1 MAENLQK
8 TITNTSNRLW
18 RNVGAYPLVAF
29 SFMLRVEG
37 MWDLPCKQIHNL
49 SRENEFDYI
58 QEGGLND
65 YVHAK
70 RKPISKPFTFQVER
84 YVGVDL
90 AVASDPL
97 ALGTELVLPL
107 LLFVNKYAVWDVGDM
122 KPVRTYAFTG
132 CTVIGKNYG
141 TLDAEKSELLVET
154 TTISYREMACVD
166 IYSELDGMGLDTWG
180 FDGHKK
186 KGTGPRRYNQAT
198 SNTEEA
204 TKAQMQENAQL
215 WSIGGK
221 DKPSD
226 APMNSNERKIPQ
238 NKVSKETLAKKARLY
253 PKTSSVKK
261 PENKVPEARQWSIGG
276 KDGPADAP
284 KNSNERKIAQNDV
297 SKETLAKKA
306 KLYPKTSSVKK
317 PENKIPE
324 AQTWSIGGKDG
335 PPDAPKNSNQ
345 RGIPEND
352 ADRPAFEEKAQT
364 WSIGGKDGPADA
376 PKNSNQKEIPQND
389 MGKETLAKNAKLYP
403 GVSSVKKPENK
414 VPEPRLWPK
423 KKSAQTITQ
432 YLNDY
437 R

>member
-37 MWDLPCKQIHNL
+37 MWDLPCKQIHNM

-70 RKPISKPFTFQVER
+70 RKPISKPFTFQVDR

-107 LLFVNKYAVWDVGDM
+107 LLFVNKYAVWDVKEM
-122 KPVRTYAFTG
+122 KSARTYAFTG

-141 TLDAEKSELLVET
+141 TLDAEKSGLLVET
-154 TTISYREMACVD
+154 TTIAYREMACIDV
-166 IYSELDGMGLDTWG
+166 YSELDGMTLDAWE
-180 FDGHKK
+180 FDGYKK
-186 KGTGPRRYNQAT
+186 KGSGPRRYNQAT
-198 SNTEEA
+198 SNTEEL
-204 TKAQMQENAQL
+204 TKREMAEKAQL
-215 WSIGGK
+215 WEISKEG
-221 DKPSD
+221 SSRQ
-226 APMNSNERKIPQ
+226 NSNERKIPQ
-238 NKVSKETLAKKARLY
+238 NKVSKRQLERKAKLY
-253 PKTSSVKK
+253 PKTSSVEK
-261 PENKVPEARQWSIGG
+261 PENKVPKAR
-276 KDGPADAP
+276 
-284 KNSNERKIAQNDV
+284 
-297 SKETLAKKA
+297 
-306 KLYPKTSSVKK
+306 LYPKKSSVKK

-324 AQTWSIGGKDG
+324 AELWSIGGGENK
-335 PPDAPKNSNQ
+335 PPDPPKRSNQ
-345 RGIPEND
+345 REIGKNKEKKADLAKKANLYPEKQSVEKPKNEIPE
-352 ADRPAFEEKAQT
+352 AR
-364 WSIGGKDGPADA
+364 
-376 PKNSNQKEIPQND
+376 
-389 MGKETLAKNAKLYP
+389 LYP
-403 GVSSVKKPENK
+403 EKPSVKKPENQ
-414 VPEPRLWPK
+414 VPQARLWPK

-437 R
+437 KK

>member
-1 MAENLQK
+1 MLDNLQK

-18 RNVGAYPLVAF
+18 RNVGTYPLVAF

-37 MWDLPCKQIHNL
+37 MWDLPCKQILNL

-107 LLFVNKYAVWDVGDM
+107 LLFVNKYAVWDAGDM

-132 CTVIGKNYG
+132 CTVISKNYG
-141 TLDAEKSELLVET
+141 TLDAEKSALLVET

-166 IYSELDGMGLDTWG
+166 IYSELDGMTLDTWG
-180 FDGHKK
+180 FDGYKK

-198 SNTEEA
+198 SNTEEL
-204 TKAQMQENAQL
+204 TKKEMERKAQL
-215 WSIGGK
+215 WSIGGGTEN
-221 DKPSD
+221 KPPD
-226 APMNSNERKIPQ
+226 DPKNSNERKIPQ
-238 NKVSKETLAKKARLY
+238 NKVSKEKLAKKAKLYPKASSVKKPENKVPEAQLWSIGGKDGPPDEPKNSNMRGIKQNKVSKAEFTKKAKLY

-261 PENKVPEARQWSIGG
+261 PENKVPEAQLWSIGG
-276 KDGPADAP
+276 KDGSPDPP
-284 KNSNERKIAQNDV
+284 KNSNDREI
-297 SKETLAKKA
+297 
-306 KLYPKTSSVKK
+306 PK
-317 PENKIPE
+317 
-324 AQTWSIGGKDG
+324 
-335 PPDAPKNSNQ
+335 
-345 RGIPEND
+345 ND
-352 ADRPAFEEKAQT
+352 ADKAAFE
-364 WSIGGKDGPADA
+364 
-376 PKNSNQKEIPQND
+376 
-389 MGKETLAKNAKLYP
+389 KNAKLYP
-403 GVSSVKKPENK
+403 KASSVKKPENK
-414 VPEPRLWPK
+414 VPEARLWPK

-437 R
+437 K